1 MQTGEGMATL
11 QERLD
16 EAEAAYHDLQ
26 IGKSVVELRDS
37 NNETVRY
44 NPASLP
50 KLAAYIESLKNQ
62 IDPTRCGGPMRPL
75 FR

>member
-1 MQTGEGMATL
+1 MATL

-16 EAEAAYHDLQ
+16 EAEAAYHDLA

-44 NPASLP
+44 NIASISR
-50 KLAAYIESLKNQ
+50 LAAYIADLKRQ
-62 IDPTRCGGPMRPL
+62 LGVACSTGPMRPM
-75 FR
+75 FG